1 MKERQP
7 STGPGGSNKL
17 IGSAQPPTSTT
28 PSMRLQRQLLVVA
41 VLAIAAC
48 TSSAQT
54 PAGRNL
60 VSPPSTAAGGALR
73 DWLDAFNSADSAK
86 LRAFY
91 GKWHLARNVSNTLT
105 FRRETGGFD
114 LESIERSEPRL
125 VEFVLRERNNP
136 GNRALGIMEIGAGD
150 TTLRQS
156 YINAIP
162 PGMTT
167 AAFRIDG
174 GTRVRVID
182 NAIAQLDTHYVF
194 PEVAVKMANALRFRE
209 KRGDY
214 ADITSGPAFAARLT
228 EDLQSVSHDRHLRVN
243 FFPRVLPT
251 RPDDDGP
258 SPEQRERERREA
270 TTQSCAF
277 VRTDTLPGNVGY
289 LKFNGFHDPDICGE
303 VASREMNRLANTTA
317 LIVDLRENGGGDPA
331 MVAHISS
338 YLFDTRTHLNDLW
351 TRRTNRT
358 EEFWTRDVPGP
369 KFGGTKPV
377 YVLTSSYTF
386 SGAEEFTYNLK
397 NLKRAT
403 IIGETTG
410 GGAHP
415 VDGHRIDDHF
425 MIGVPFARA
434 INPYSK
440 TNWEGSGVTPD
451 VRVPAADA
459 LATAQR
465 MIAERGRP

>member
-1 MKERQP
+1 M
-7 STGPGGSNKL
+7 
-17 IGSAQPPTSTT
+17 
-28 PSMRLQRQLLVVA
+28 
-41 VLAIAAC
+41 
-48 TSSAQT
+48 AQT
-54 PAGRNL
+54 PAGNSS
-60 VSPPSTAAGGALR
+60 VVVPATASGGALR
-73 DWLDAFNSADSAK
+73 EWLDAFNSADSAK

-91 GKWHLARNVSNTLT
+91 GRWRLARNVSTTLG

-114 LESIERSEPRL
+114 LVSIERSEPRYI
-125 VEFVLRERNNP
+125 EFVVRERNNAD
-136 GNRALGIMEIGAGD
+136 NRALGIMEIAPGD
-150 TTLRQS
+150 TTLSQS
-156 YINAIP
+156 YINIIP
-162 PGMTT
+162 PGLTT
-167 AAFRIDG
+167 AAFRIDAA
-174 GTRVRVID
+174 TRTHVID
-182 NAIAQLDTHYVF
+182 NAIAQLDTNYVF
-194 PEVAVKMANALRFRE
+194 PEVATKMAARLRERAKQGAYDAIE
-209 KRGDY
+209 
-214 ADITSGPAFAARLT
+214 SGPTFATRLT
-228 EDLQSVSHDRHLRVN
+228 EDLQGVSHDRHLRVN
-243 FFPRVLPT
+243 FFPRVLPS
-251 RPDDDGP
+251 RREDDGP
-258 SPEQRERERREA
+258 PPDQRDREA

-289 LKFNGFHDPDICGE
+289 LKFNGFNSADVCGE
-303 VASREMNRLANTTA
+303 IASRELDKLANTTA

-338 YLFDTRTHLNDLW
+338 YLFDGRTHLNDLW

-358 EEFWTRDVPGP
+358 EEFWTHEVQGP
-369 KFGGTKPV
+369 KFGGSKPI

-425 MIGVPFARA
+425 VIGVPFARA

-440 TNWEGSGVTPD
+440 TNWEGTGVTPD
-451 VRVPAADA
+451 IRVPAAEA

-465 MIAERGRP
+465 MIAERARP

>member
-1 MKERQP
+1 
-7 STGPGGSNKL
+7 
-17 IGSAQPPTSTT
+17 
-28 PSMRLQRQLLVVA
+28 MRLRCAILAVA
-41 VLAIAAC
+41 QVATAVS
-48 TSSAQT
+48 TSSAQA
-54 PAGRNL
+54 PAGKAA
-60 VSPPSTAAGGALR
+60 VSSPATAAGGALTG
-73 DWLDAFNSADSAK
+73 WLDAFNSADSAK
-86 LRAFY
+86 LRAYY
-91 GKWHLARNVSNTLT
+91 GKWHLVRNVSNTLN

-114 LESIERSEPRL
+114 LVSIERSDPRFI
-125 VEFVLRERNNP
+125 EFVVRERNNP
-136 GNRALGIMEIGAGD
+136 DNTALGIIEIAPDD

-156 YINAIP
+156 YVNIIP
-162 PGMTT
+162 PGLTT
-167 AAFRIDG
+167 AAFRIDAA
-174 GTRVRVID
+174 TRARVIE
-182 NAIAQLDTHYVF
+182 NAIAQLDTNYVF
-194 PEVAVKMANALRFRE
+194 PDIVTRMASAVRGKA
-209 KRGDY
+209 KRGEYD
-214 ADITSGPAFAARLT
+214 AVTSGPTFASRLT
-228 EDLQSVSHDRHLRVN
+228 EDLQGVSHDRHLRVN
-243 FFPRVLPT
+243 FFPRVLGA
-251 RPDDDGP
+251 RDDDGP
-258 SPEQRERERREA
+258 NPERRDRDRREA

-289 LKFNGFHDPDICGE
+289 LKFNGFFDAEVCGE
-303 VASREMNRLANTTA
+303 VASREMNKLASTSA

-351 TRRTNRT
+351 TRRTNHT
-358 EEFWTRDVPGP
+358 EEFWTHDVPGP
-369 KFGGTKPV
+369 KFGGRKPV

-440 TNWEGSGVTPD
+440 TNWEGTGVAPD

-465 MIAERGRP
+465 MIAERARP